1 MKNEKLL
8 KAIYAY
14 EDPSTLNNVL
24 RMTELE
30 TRIRIYYKRQR
41 IYDGLLRDLP
51 YGKIQGYLNKGCY
64 SLLVNPYAKKRPGLI
79 IRLTSFRYE
88 LKEVFIPS

>member
-8 KAIYAY
+8 KAIYAKK
-14 EDPSTLNNVL
+14 DPRTLNNVL
-24 RMTELE
+24 GMTELE

-51 YGKIQGYLNKGCY
+51 YGKIQRYLNNGYYTY
-64 SLLVNPYAKKRPGLI
+64 SINPYAKNGPGLI